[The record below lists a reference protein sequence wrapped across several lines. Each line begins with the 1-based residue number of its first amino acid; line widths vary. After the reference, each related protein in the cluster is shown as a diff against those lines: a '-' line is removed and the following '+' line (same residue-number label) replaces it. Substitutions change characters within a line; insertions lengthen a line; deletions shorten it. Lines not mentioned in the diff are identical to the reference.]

1 MKPQSLTAAILL
13 FFIITSCNKLGAV
26 HPTNGTNSLNGDNS
40 TGLVSKWQLVNDSTA
55 NSMLRTS
62 ALTSNYV
69 GVAGD
74 YFDFRTDGFCY
85 TKEGNAYDT
94 LAYQLVSPQ
103 SIIIQKFGLNIN
115 GVTEDSNLTQTNT
128 IATITTQNMFTP
140 GGTFFRVVNLKK

>member
-1 MKPQSLTAAILL
+1 MKPQSLIAAIVL
-13 FFIITSCNKLGAV
+13 FFIIPGCNKLGAV
-26 HPTNGTNSLNGDNS
+26 HPTNGNNSLNDGNS
-40 TGLVSKWQLVNDSTA
+40 IGPVSKWQIVNDSIA
-55 NSMLRTS
+55 NSMVRTF

-85 TKEGNAYDT
+85 TKEGSTYDT

-103 SIIIQKFGLNIN
+103 SIILQKFGLIIN
-115 GVTEDSNLTQTNT
+115 GVTEASNFTQNSNT
-128 IATITTQNMFTP
+128 ASITTQNMLTP

>member
-1 MKPQSLTAAILL
+1 MKPQSLAAVIVL

-26 HPTNGTNSLNGDNS
+26 HPTSGTNSLNDGNS
-40 TGLVSKWQLVNDSTA
+40 TGLASKWQILNDSIA

-69 GVAGD
+69 GVTGD

-85 TKEGNAYDT
+85 TKEGHTYDT

-103 SIIIQKFGLNIN
+103 SIVIQKFGLNIK
-115 GVTEDSNLTQTNT
+115 GVTEACNLVQTST
-128 IATITTQNMFTP
+128 TATITTQNMFTP
-140 GGTFFRVVNLKK
+140 GGTLFRVVNLKK

>member
-1 MKPQSLTAAILL
+1 MKPQSLATAIVL

-26 HPTNGTNSLNGDNS
+26 HPTNGTNSLNDGNS

-69 GVAGD
+69 GVADD

-85 TKEGNAYDT
+85 TKEGNTYDT
-94 LAYQLVSPQ
+94 LAYQVVSPQ
-103 SIIIQKFGLNIN
+103 SIILQKFGLNIN
-115 GVTEDSNLTQTNT
+115 GVTEASNVTETGTTAN
-128 IATITTQNMFTP
+128 ITTQNMFTP
-140 GGTFFRVVNLKK
+140 GGTLFRVVNLKK